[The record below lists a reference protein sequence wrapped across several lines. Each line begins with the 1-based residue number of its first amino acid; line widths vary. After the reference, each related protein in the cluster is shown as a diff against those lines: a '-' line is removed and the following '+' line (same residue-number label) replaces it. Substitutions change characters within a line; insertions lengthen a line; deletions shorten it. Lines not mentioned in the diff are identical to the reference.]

1 MDKTT
6 TYKLAGIST
15 AITGKNK
22 YALKLKEY
30 FQGAETNIAEPI
42 SIFINIC
49 DTMNEMKF
57 DDELKFF
64 AEGKG
69 LQISD
74 TGFMTNIGRLRYR
87 VDNLFVKEEPVH
99 IWIYYDERCG
109 LRKWAKTI
117 FTYMDP
123 YMLGRESETDRFITD
138 VLDYTALWWI
148 LALAFLKYDRAF
160 VHSGMAEK
168 QEKGVVVAGT
178 GGCGKTSAVSE
189 LLNEGWKYIAEDFGV
204 ICADGSIWQIPK
216 RGAISA
222 EDVSYGSSRLIKLI
236 DQLPRVQKVRWNYFS
251 KKGVNPI
258 IAPSLDELYGKENI
272 AQYAKLCKIV
282 YVARSTNERIVKK
295 CVSIDEM
302 TSRIK
307 GASFRVIREM
317 YNILYNI
324 QAVAD
329 EEIRKNFLEPMDIEK
344 RYCDII
350 SRALENAEYSVL
362 EVPIKVNPNLIKEY
376 VVQDLFD

>member
-1 MDKTT
+1 M
-6 TYKLAGIST
+6 
-15 AITGKNK
+15 
-22 YALKLKEY
+22 
-30 FQGAETNIAEPI
+30 
-42 SIFINIC
+42 
-49 DTMNEMKF
+49 
-57 DDELKFF
+57 
-64 AEGKG
+64 
-69 LQISD
+69 
-74 TGFMTNIGRLRYR
+74 
-87 VDNLFVKEEPVH
+87 
-99 IWIYYDERCG
+99 
-109 LRKWAKTI
+109 
-117 FTYMDP
+117 
-123 YMLGRESETDRFITD
+123 
-138 VLDYTALWWI
+138 
-148 LALAFLKYDRAF
+148 
-160 VHSGMAEK
+160 
-168 QEKGVVVAGT
+168 
-178 GGCGKTSAVSE
+178 
-189 LLNEGWKYIAEDFGV
+189 LNEGWKYIAEDFGV

>member
-1 MDKTT
+1 M
-6 TYKLAGIST
+6 
-15 AITGKNK
+15 
-22 YALKLKEY
+22 
-30 FQGAETNIAEPI
+30 
-42 SIFINIC
+42 
-49 DTMNEMKF
+49 
-57 DDELKFF
+57 
-64 AEGKG
+64 
-69 LQISD
+69 
-74 TGFMTNIGRLRYR
+74 
-87 VDNLFVKEEPVH
+87 
-99 IWIYYDERCG
+99 
-109 LRKWAKTI
+109 
-117 FTYMDP
+117 
-123 YMLGRESETDRFITD
+123 
-138 VLDYTALWWI
+138 
-148 LALAFLKYDRAF
+148 
-160 VHSGMAEK
+160 
-168 QEKGVVVAGT
+168 
-178 GGCGKTSAVSE
+178 
-189 LLNEGWKYIAEDFGV
+189 
-204 ICADGSIWQIPK
+204 
-216 RGAISA
+216 
-222 EDVSYGSSRLIKLI
+222 IKLI

-282 YVARSTNERIVKK
+282 YVARSTNDRIVKK